1 MNLKQYYKQILKEM
15 SASNTDHEKMEGA
28 AADIHTAWMS
38 RNPKQDWNA
47 AQHVPY
53 EELPEHEKQKDRE
66 HVGLVQS
73 ALGSNPQDAN
83 DEENHPMIA
92 NKIGSVLHEKWRE
105 GHASKGGGPRMK
117 NVSTGGQ
124 VDINVPWEDLHPE
137 WKKENYEAG
146 LAAVTAYKKHFLS

>member
-15 SASNTDHEKMEGA
+15 SASNTDHENMEGA

-146 LAAVTAYKKHFLS
+146 LAAVKAYKKHFLS